1 MQLLFFMVF
10 ETFSGVRRTCRTHSA
25 RFKDKDKSFFRM
37 RGCEPPTA
45 GRRKREKDKPFF
57 RMREYGPPAAGRRR
71 SLKLQSVL
79 LAGTFP
85 TTLPQAL
92 PTPSMWKSPL
102 RAVHVPSLL
111 NAVSASLALY
121 SDRLYRISGVE
132 KPMESSLKTLKAKLL
147 CFRPAL
153 RAPPLLVLFIFF

>member
-10 ETFSGVRRTCRTHSA
+10 ETFSGVRRTCRTHSE

-45 GRRKREKDKPFF
+45 GK
-57 RMREYGPPAAGRRR
+57 RR

-79 LAGTFP
+79 FAGTFT

-92 PTPSMWKSPL
+92 PAPSMWKSPL

-111 NAVSASLALY
+111 NTVSASLAPY

-132 KPMESSLKTLKAKLL
+132 KPMESSLKTLRAKLL

-153 RAPPLLVLFIFF
+153 RAPPLLVLFIFFKREKG